1 MSYVNGVPLLQKYTI
16 FLDYQ
21 QIIEK
26 NDKKIT
32 FFCKKTG
39 ESELLYVFFSY
50 ICRKNSDSSYRFNR
64 LKFIIMSQ
72 SVLFFI
78 IVLVIVFA
86 VMVSSYFHKRHHEFN
101 MGDIE
106 KAVRGA
112 YPAGVRSIT
121 KDELV
126 KGVKKH
132 FHCSSKDAHYIIG
145 VARRKKLVDIAANHV
160 TLL

>member
-1 MSYVNGVPLLQKYTI
+1 MNY
-16 FLDYQ
+16 F
-21 QIIEK
+21 
-26 NDKKIT
+26 T
-32 FFCKKTG
+32 FFF
-39 ESELLYVFFSY
+39 LYLQ
-50 ICRKNSDSSYRFNR
+50 KNSDSSYRFNR
-64 LKFIIMSQ
+64 LKFVIMSQ

-132 FHCSSKDAHYIIG
+132 FHCSSKDAYYIIG
-145 VARRKKLVDIAANHV
+145 VARRKKLVDIAADHV

>member
-1 MSYVNGVPLLQKYTI
+1 M
-16 FLDYQ
+16 DYQ

-32 FFCKKTG
+32 FFCKKT
-39 ESELLYVFFSY
+39 EKVNCFTFFFLYLQ
-50 ICRKNSDSSYRFNR
+50 KNSDSSYRFNR

-126 KGVKKH
+126 KG
-132 FHCSSKDAHYIIG
+132 
-145 VARRKKLVDIAANHV
+145 
-160 TLL
+160 

>member
-1 MSYVNGVPLLQKYTI
+1 M
-16 FLDYQ
+16 DYQ

-26 NDKKIT
+26 NNKKIT
-32 FFCKKTG
+32 FFCKKNERKLTA
-39 ESELLYVFFSY
+39 LRFFSY

-64 LKFIIMSQ
+64 LKFIVMSQ

-78 IVLVIVFA
+78 IVLMIVFA

-126 KGVKKH
+126 KGVKRH

-145 VARRKKLVDIAANHV
+145 VARRKKLVDIAADHV

>member
-1 MSYVNGVPLLQKYTI
+1 
-16 FLDYQ
+16 
-21 QIIEK
+21 
-26 NDKKIT
+26 
-32 FFCKKTG
+32 
-39 ESELLYVFFSY
+39 
-50 ICRKNSDSSYRFNR
+50 
-64 LKFIIMSQ
+64 MSQ

-78 IVLVIVFA
+78 IVLMIVFA
-86 VMVSSYFHKRHHEFN
+86 VMASSYFHKRHHEFN

-126 KGVKKH
+126 KGVKRH

-145 VARRKKLVDIAANHV
+145 VARRKKLVDIAADHV

>member
-1 MSYVNGVPLLQKYTI
+1 MNC
-16 FLDYQ
+16 F
-21 QIIEK
+21 
-26 NDKKIT
+26 T
-32 FFCKKTG
+32 FFF
-39 ESELLYVFFSY
+39 LFLQ
-50 ICRKNSDSSYRFNR
+50 KNSDSSYSFNR

-101 MGDIE
+101 MGDFE

-132 FHCSSKDAHYIIG
+132 FHCSSKDALYIIG

>member
-1 MSYVNGVPLLQKYTI
+1 
-16 FLDYQ
+16 
-21 QIIEK
+21 
-26 NDKKIT
+26 
-32 FFCKKTG
+32 
-39 ESELLYVFFSY
+39 
-50 ICRKNSDSSYRFNR
+50 
-64 LKFIIMSQ
+64 MSQ

-106 KAVRGA
+106 KAVCGA

-145 VARRKKLVDIAANHV
+145 VARRKKLVDIAAGQV

>member
-1 MSYVNGVPLLQKYTI
+1 MNC
-16 FLDYQ
+16 F
-21 QIIEK
+21 
-26 NDKKIT
+26 T
-32 FFCKKTG
+32 FFF
-39 ESELLYVFFSY
+39 LYLQ
-50 ICRKNSDSSYRFNR
+50 KNSDSSYRFNR
-64 LKFIIMSQ
+64 LKIFIMFQ
-72 SVLFFI
+72 SVLFFK

-86 VMVSSYFHKRHHEFN
+86 VMVSSYFHKRHNEVN

-112 YPAGVRSIT
+112 YPAGGRSIS

>member
-1 MSYVNGVPLLQKYTI
+1 MNC
-16 FLDYQ
+16 F
-21 QIIEK
+21 
-26 NDKKIT
+26 T
-32 FFCKKTG
+32 FFF
-39 ESELLYVFFSY
+39 LYLQ
-50 ICRKNSDSSYRFNR
+50 KNSDSSYRFNR

-126 KGVKKH
+126 RGGEKALSL
-132 FHCSSKDAHYIIG
+132 FF
-145 VARRKKLVDIAANHV
+145 
-160 TLL
+160 

>member
-1 MSYVNGVPLLQKYTI
+1 MNC
-16 FLDYQ
+16 F
-21 QIIEK
+21 
-26 NDKKIT
+26 T
-32 FFCKKTG
+32 FFF
-39 ESELLYVFFSY
+39 LYLQ
-50 ICRKNSDSSYRFNR
+50 KNSDSSYRFNR
-64 LKFIIMSQ
+64 LKFFIMSQ

>member
-1 MSYVNGVPLLQKYTI
+1 MNY
-16 FLDYQ
+16 F
-21 QIIEK
+21 
-26 NDKKIT
+26 T
-32 FFCKKTG
+32 FFF
-39 ESELLYVFFSY
+39 LYLQ
-50 ICRKNSDSSYRFNR
+50 KNSDSSYRFNR

-72 SVLFFI
+72 SVLFLI

>member
-1 MSYVNGVPLLQKYTI
+1 
-16 FLDYQ
+16 
-21 QIIEK
+21 
-26 NDKKIT
+26 
-32 FFCKKTG
+32 
-39 ESELLYVFFSY
+39 
-50 ICRKNSDSSYRFNR
+50 
-64 LKFIIMSQ
+64 MSQ

-86 VMVSSYFHKRHHEFN
+86 VMVSSYFHKRHEFN

-132 FHCSSKDAHYIIG
+132 FHCSSKDALYIIG

>member
-1 MSYVNGVPLLQKYTI
+1 
-16 FLDYQ
+16 
-21 QIIEK
+21 
-26 NDKKIT
+26 
-32 FFCKKTG
+32 
-39 ESELLYVFFSY
+39 
-50 ICRKNSDSSYRFNR
+50 
-64 LKFIIMSQ
+64 MSQ

-101 MGDIE
+101 MVDIE

>member
-1 MSYVNGVPLLQKYTI
+1 
-16 FLDYQ
+16 
-21 QIIEK
+21 
-26 NDKKIT
+26 
-32 FFCKKTG
+32 
-39 ESELLYVFFSY
+39 
-50 ICRKNSDSSYRFNR
+50 
-64 LKFIIMSQ
+64 MSQ

-86 VMVSSYFHKRHHEFN
+86 VMVSSYFHKRNHEFN

>member
-1 MSYVNGVPLLQKYTI
+1 
-16 FLDYQ
+16 
-21 QIIEK
+21 
-26 NDKKIT
+26 
-32 FFCKKTG
+32 
-39 ESELLYVFFSY
+39 
-50 ICRKNSDSSYRFNR
+50 
-64 LKFIIMSQ
+64 MSQ

-106 KAVRGA
+106 KSVRGA

>member
-1 MSYVNGVPLLQKYTI
+1 M
-16 FLDYQ
+16 DYQ

-26 NDKKIT
+26 NNEKIT
-32 FFCKKTG
+32 FFCKKTR

-64 LKFIIMSQ
+64 LKFVVMSQ

-78 IVLVIVFA
+78 IVLMIVFA

-126 KGVKKH
+126 KGVKRH

-145 VARRKKLVDIAANHV
+145 VARRKKLVDIAADHV

>member
-1 MSYVNGVPLLQKYTI
+1 MVSFVVFLQRELTLLARQK
-16 FLDYQ
+16 
-21 QIIEK
+21 
-26 NDKKIT
+26 
-32 FFCKKTG
+32 
-39 ESELLYVFFSY
+39 
-50 ICRKNSDSSYRFNR
+50 SDWLNP
-64 LKFIIMSQ
+64 
-72 SVLFFI
+72 VLFFI

>member
-1 MSYVNGVPLLQKYTI
+1 
-16 FLDYQ
+16 
-21 QIIEK
+21 
-26 NDKKIT
+26 
-32 FFCKKTG
+32 
-39 ESELLYVFFSY
+39 
-50 ICRKNSDSSYRFNR
+50 
-64 LKFIIMSQ
+64 MSQ

-106 KAVRGA
+106 KAVHGA